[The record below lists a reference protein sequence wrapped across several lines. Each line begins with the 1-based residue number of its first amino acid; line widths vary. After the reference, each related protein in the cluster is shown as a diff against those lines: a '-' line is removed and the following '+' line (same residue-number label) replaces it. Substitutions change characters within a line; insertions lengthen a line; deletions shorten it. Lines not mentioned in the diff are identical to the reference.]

1 MSDLFPAPFAA
12 LLSAD
17 AVEFAATILTVAC
30 ILLGTA
36 RSLWQ
41 YPVGVASTILFF
53 FVVYG
58 ARLYANAGLQVF
70 FLAMQFYGW
79 LYWLRGGPER
89 RKPRITDFG
98 FGRTALWTVI
108 TIMLSLG
115 GGLILNRFTQAA
127 MASLD
132 AVVFGLSVLAQFMLD
147 RKKVE
152 NWIVWGVVNA
162 GSVWLYA
169 SRGLWMFAALYIA
182 LFVNCFV
189 AWWLWRREQR
199 SYLPGDLPLDAALG
213 RAETVVVSPI
223 EKLEASL

>member
-1 MSDLFPAPFAA
+1 VTDLSSYLTVANLEMPAT
-12 LLSAD
+12 
-17 AVEFAATILTVAC
+17 VLTVAC

-58 ARLYANAGLQVF
+58 SQLYANAGLQIV

-79 LYWLRGGPER
+79 IYWLRGGPER

-98 FGRTALWTVI
+98 FTRMALWMVI
-108 TIMLSLG
+108 AILLSLG
-115 GGLILNRFTQAA
+115 GGALLNRFTEAA
-127 MASLD
+127 MADLD
-132 AVVFGLSVLAQFMLD
+132 AIVFGLSVLAQFLLD
-147 RKKVE
+147 RKKIE

-162 GSVWLYA
+162 GSVWSYG
-169 SRGLWMFAALYIA
+169 SQGLWMFAGLYVG
-182 LFVNCFV
+182 LFFNSFI

-213 RAETVVVSPI
+213 RADSVPAI
-223 EKLEASL
+223 EEALA